1 MLYLLIGPVVYERI
15 LDSEINGPTFM
26 GFFPPCID
34 SNSFFKVYVYISNK
48 PGLAHYINKASLVKH
63 IKQSSLKVTFSKEP
77 V

>member
-1 MLYLLIGPVVYERI
+1 MLYLLIGPVLYECI
-15 LDSEINGPTFM
+15 LDSEINGPTFI
-26 GFFPPCID
+26 FFSPCID

-48 PGLAHYINKASLVKH
+48 PGLTHYINKASLVKY